1 VVSVQRFQE
10 FLKRLFSL
18 RNVAPLL
25 IITGAI
31 IGSLGIKPFG
41 VSFTSEQ
48 IIMALLAFLAID
60 ALVER
65 LELLTN
71 IEQGVQFIQKTLKP
85 TVTSEAFFKKRDSRR
100 VETLI
105 DQSRGEIWVA
115 GITLDTM
122 VTLVETFRTKLKE
135 GCKIRFLALTPDGV
149 ALQEMAKYFGSDPNF
164 VAARIKSN
172 LGVLASRLKRVPN
185 GSIEIRT
192 LDSPFTT
199 GYVISDPS
207 SPKGHMVVQF
217 YTYWLGV
224 DNSPLFELAAQ
235 EDKQWFPIYL
245 RQYEKAWTHATEYDY
260 QTSSLPKNVG

>member
-1 VVSVQRFQE
+1 MQRFRE

-25 IITGAI
+25 IIMGAI
-31 IGSLGIKPFG
+31 VGSLGIKPFG
-41 VSFTSEQ
+41 ISFTSEQ

-65 LELLTN
+65 LELLTD
-71 IEQGVQFIQKTLKP
+71 IEQGVQFIRKTLKP

-100 VETLI
+100 VESLI

-122 VTLVETFRTKLKE
+122 VTLVDLFRIKLKE
-135 GCKIRFLALTPDGV
+135 GCKIRILALNPDGV
-149 ALQEMAKYFGSDPNF
+149 ALQEMAKYFGSNPDF
-164 VAARIKSN
+164 VAARIRSN
-172 LGVLASRLKRVPN
+172 LGVLASTLKRVPN

-192 LDSPFTT
+192 LDRAFTT
-199 GYVISDPS
+199 GYVISDPT
-207 SPKGHMVVQF
+207 SPKGYMVVQF

-224 DNSPLFELAAQ
+224 EGSPLFELSAQ
-235 EDKQWFPIYL
+235 EDKQWFPVYL
-245 RQYEKAWTHATEYDY
+245 QQYEKAWTHATDY
-260 QTSSLPKNVG
+260 NYPNSVTKGAG